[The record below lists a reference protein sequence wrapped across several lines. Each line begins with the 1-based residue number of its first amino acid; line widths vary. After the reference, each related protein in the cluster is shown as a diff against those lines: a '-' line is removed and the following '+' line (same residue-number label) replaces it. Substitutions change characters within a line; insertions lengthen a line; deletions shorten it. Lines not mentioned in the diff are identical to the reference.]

1 MLFFSSRR
9 RHTILPLVTGVQKCA
24 LPISPENVH
33 VITYIQFLR
42 APAGATEYVTRLP
55 RGILCSSSIWERST
69 CLPQRTTNGSTG
81 SPPPRKEKGVSMPAG
96 ILSPCPTRWRPAPFT
111 GRNRS
116 EEHTSELQSLMRISY
131 AVFCLK
137 KQKIK

>member
-55 RGILCSSSIWERST
+55 RGILYSSSIWERST
-69 CLPQRTTNGSTG
+69 CLPQRTTNVSTD
-81 SPPPRKEKGVSMPAG
+81 SPPPRKENGVSIPTG
-96 ILSPCPTRWRPAPFT
+96 ILSPCPTISHHEPFT
-111 GRNRS
+111 VRNS
-116 EEHTSELQSLMRISY
+116 STSMIS
-131 AVFCLK
+131 
-137 KQKIK
+137 